1 MYNSCLALTTIL
13 LAVAQLIQ
21 AVAAINPLF
30 NFTRQASETSLAASD
45 DGSSGAINTSTPF
58 VFYGSLQTSI
68 YVSLATVHTHKIKM
82 SRTCILALMHLW

>member
-1 MYNSCLALTTIL
+1 MYSSGLILTAIL
-13 LAVAQLIQ
+13 LAVSQLIQ
-21 AVAAINPLF
+21 AVSTTSPLF

-68 YVSLATVHTHKIKM
+68 YVSLATVRRHKIKT
-82 SRTCILALMHLW
+82 SRTCIFK